1 MELLMSLHPE
11 QIKIFKSMSPET
23 KLKFA
28 FQLYASAKALK
39 VATLK
44 QYNPNMSEEKLARK
58 IAEIFLY
65 ARS

>member
-1 MELLMSLHPE
+1 MNLHPE
-11 QIKIFKSMSPET
+11 QIKILKSMSPEI
-23 KLKFA
+23 KLKIA

-44 QYNPNMSEEKLARK
+44 QHNPNMSEEKLVRK
-58 IAEIFLY
+58 TAEIFLY